1 MIEISVKGNTNFY
14 LDDRNNSTP
23 RILQAGVYISLK
35 TTPPLSESYFFP
47 KKLKYIYSLV
57 QAIRKL
63 SDESYEVKKYK
74 IIGELYDEPFPSS
87 ILGKYSIDLANDFQI
102 LTVHPTALNKVG
114 FIFTVDGVT
123 VFHTLMH
130 QHLRD

>member
-1 MIEISVKGNTNFY
+1 MKN
-14 LDDRNNSTP
+14 
-23 RILQAGVYISLK
+23 
-35 TTPPLSESYFFP
+35 
-47 KKLKYIYSLV
+47 IYTLV

-87 ILGKYSIDLANDFQI
+87 ILGKYRIDLANDCQI